1 MPRKG
6 SATTWPRHLDEAAAG
21 GKRLKLTT
29 RADSNHAVPRACGL
43 VQVLQ
48 QRPEEAGLDVVPGGL
63 FYGPAH
69 IRVGDTATRLGGAD
83 QPTPV
88 SVVVWPG
95 GSVNLAARER
105 PASAIS
111 GRVGSAP
118 AAWRTD
124 GDECSR
130 SDTAD
135 PSQFAT

>member
-6 SATTWPRHLDEAAAG
+6 SATTWPRHLDEAASG

-29 RADSNHAVPRACGL
+29 RADSNYAVRRACGL

-48 QRPEEAGLDVVPGGL
+48 HRPEEAGLDVVPGGL

-95 GSVNLAARER
+95 GFCQPGRAREACLGDIGAR
-105 PASAIS
+105 RIS
-111 GRVGSAP
+111 SS
-118 AAWRTD
+118 
-124 GDECSR
+124 CL
-130 SDTAD
+130 AD
-135 PSQFAT
+135 RWG